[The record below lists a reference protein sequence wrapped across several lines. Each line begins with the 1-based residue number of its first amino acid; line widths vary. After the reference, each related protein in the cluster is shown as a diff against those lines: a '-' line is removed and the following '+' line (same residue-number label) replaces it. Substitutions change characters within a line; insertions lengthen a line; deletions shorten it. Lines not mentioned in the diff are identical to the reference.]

1 MDTALKIILKNHS
14 QMTSSGNTKN
24 TIGNAVTKDK
34 FYTALKF
41 QIRKHE
47 NWHKELMWMEKEV
60 TGVTFR
66 FGL

>member
-47 NWHKELMWMEKEV
+47 NWHKELM
-60 TGVTFR
+60 
-66 FGL
+66 